1 MLQAYDEE
9 GAARWKGG
17 VLATPLGINRG
28 SRGKIEGAGRS
39 FESAVNDGVP
49 MPAY

>member
-17 VLATPLGINRG
+17 VSAAPLGINRG
-28 SRGKIEGAGRS
+28 SRVKIEGAGRP
-39 FESAVNDGVP
+39 FESAVHAGAP